1 MCMEMPPMPRY
12 AIALIALCV
21 GCNNKSVGLG
31 AGSEPDAR
39 LVADLYT
46 WPCSSGGVSDS
57 GGTTTEEFWEGVFN
71 YRVTFEYAPDALV
84 DRSLPASGCVAG
96 GDLFASDAGPGAL
109 DIPDVDSPAWSNG
122 EAGGALDRMSPGF
135 YTATVLD
142 NERSCQEAQD
152 LLGEGTLLS
161 DAGSFSGARTPQ
173 PGVYESVTLT
183 GDVNSEVGLTFGAT
197 VEASWAASDWDVAW
211 VQIRRENAG
220 ALVESV
226 TCNVTD
232 LDGFTVDDG
241 VWSLMSSAI
250 QTEVTN
256 IYVAVESDST
266 AMTED
271 GQQID
276 LVTRAMH
283 VAVIQD

>member
-1 MCMEMPPMPRY
+1 MWQEKTLMPIRLLPFLLVL
-12 AIALIALCV
+12 A

-46 WPCSSGGVSDS
+46 WPCSSGGYTDS
-57 GGTTTEEFWEGVFN
+57 GATTDEDVWEGVFN
-71 YRVTFEYAPDALV
+71 YRVSLEYAPDALV

-96 GDLFASDAGPGAL
+96 NDLFATDAGPGAL
-109 DIPDVDSPAWSNG
+109 DIPDVSAPRWSNG
-122 EAGGALDRMSPGF
+122 EAGGAMERLSPGL
-135 YTATVLD
+135 YAATVLD
-142 NERSCQEAQD
+142 NEHSCQEAQD

-173 PGVYESVTLT
+173 PGVYESVTLS
-183 GDVNSEVGLTFGAT
+183 GDVSSESGLAFGAT
-197 VEASWAASDWDVAW
+197 VEASWRASDWSAAW
-211 VQIRRENAG
+211 VQVRRENAG

-232 LDGFTVDDG
+232 MDSFTIDDT

-250 QTEVTN
+250 QTDVTN
-256 IYVAVESDST
+256 LYVAVQSNST
-266 AMTED
+266 TMTED

-276 LVTRAMH
+276 LITRAMH
-283 VAVIQD
+283 VAVVQE

>member
-1 MCMEMPPMPRY
+1 MTRHLLP
-12 AIALIALCV
+12 LIVLSI

-31 AGSEPDAR
+31 AGSEADAR

-46 WPCSSGGVSDS
+46 WPCSSGGMTDS
-57 GGTTTEEFWEGVFN
+57 GATTTEDVWEGVFN

-84 DRSLPASGCVAG
+84 DRSPPASGCVAG

-109 DIPDVDSPAWSNG
+109 DVPEIDAPAWSNG
-122 EAGGALDRMSPGF
+122 DVGGVLDRMSPGF

-142 NERSCQEAQD
+142 NERSCQDAQA

-161 DAGSFSGARTPQ
+161 DSGSFSGARTPQ

-183 GDVNSEVGLTFGAT
+183 GDVDSTVGLTFGAT
-197 VEASWAASDWDVAW
+197 VEASWAASDWNAAW
-211 VQIRRENAG
+211 VQIRRENDG

-232 LDGFTVDDG
+232 VSSFTVDET

-256 IYVAVESDST
+256 IYVAVQTDST

-283 VAVIQD
+283 VAVVQD